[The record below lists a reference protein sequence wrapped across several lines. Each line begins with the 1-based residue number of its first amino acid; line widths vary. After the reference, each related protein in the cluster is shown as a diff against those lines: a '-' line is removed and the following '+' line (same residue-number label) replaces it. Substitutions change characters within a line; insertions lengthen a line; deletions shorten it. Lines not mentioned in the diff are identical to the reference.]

1 MEFCGSPN
9 TEPVEAQS
17 VRDGRVRYAEEEP
30 VMPYG
35 VFFFFSL
42 FCCFSSLCFPGNGTH
57 SYSAR
62 VLVSQPLGTR
72 LKRKATFLSFDS
84 FFSPPVLR
92 YGFSV
97 RA

>member
-35 VFFFFSL
+35 VFFFFHFFFVFPL
-42 FCCFSSLCFPGNGTH
+42 FVFPVTALILTAPAFLCRN
-57 SYSAR
+57 
-62 VLVSQPLGTR
+62 LW
-72 LKRKATFLSFDS
+72 
-84 FFSPPVLR
+84 
-92 YGFSV
+92 V
-97 RA
+97 RG